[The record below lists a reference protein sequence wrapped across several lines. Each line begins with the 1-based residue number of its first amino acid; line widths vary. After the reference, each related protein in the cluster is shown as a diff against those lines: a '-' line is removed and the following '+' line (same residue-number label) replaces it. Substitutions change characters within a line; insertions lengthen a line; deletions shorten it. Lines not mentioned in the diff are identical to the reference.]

1 MKERENRR
9 AEKPDQVVAEG
20 RPSGGG
26 SGRLGT
32 VRALGGSRFCVCEAN
47 AAFFLWVWRVKK
59 NNERFW
65 RLGSNKFV
73 SFI

>member
-26 SGRLGT
+26 GGGCGRLGT
-32 VRALGGSRFCVCEAN
+32 VRASGVGRFCV
-47 AAFFLWVWRVKK
+47 
-59 NNERFW
+59 
-65 RLGSNKFV
+65 
-73 SFI
+73 